1 MMTVEQAVARIK
13 SATHDISDEYS
24 DDDCLSFLNG
34 AIQQV
39 SSLLIGARWP
49 ALAKEVMVHEGDK
62 LPGNYMQPCGTYPI
76 RMTDGTAHITDGS
89 DSVRFRYFATPLTI
103 ERIAGDLPYDHTAI
117 NDIIVRTAVMLAL
130 NQNEYDISQ
139 DSAIVQSLQ
148 QAVAAGM
155 A

>member
-1 MMTVEQAVARIK
+1 MTVEEAVARLK

-24 DDDCLSFLNG
+24 DEDCLSFLNG

-49 ALAKEVMVHEGDK
+49 ALVQEMNVHEGET
-62 LPGNYMQPCGTYPI
+62 LPTNYMQPCGTYPL
-76 RMTDGTAHITDGS
+76 RMTEGVAHITDGS
-89 DSVRFRYFATPLTI
+89 EFVRFRYFATPPTI
-103 ERIAGDLPYDHTAI
+103 EGLTGDLPYNHTAI

-139 DSAIVQSLQ
+139 DSAILQSLQ

>member
-1 MMTVEQAVARIK
+1 MTIETAVERLK

-24 DDDCLSFLNG
+24 DADCLSFLNG

-39 SSLLIGARWP
+39 SALLIGARFP
-49 ALAKEVMVHEGDK
+49 ALTKELIVHEGEH
-62 LPGNYMQPCGTYPI
+62 LPVNYMQPCGTYPL
-76 RMTDGTAHITDGS
+76 RMTDGTVHITDGS
-89 DSVRFRYFATPLTI
+89 ESVRFRYFATPETI
-103 ERIAGDLPYDHTAI
+103 EGFTGDMPYDHTTI

-139 DSAIVQSLQ
+139 DTAIVQSLQ

>member
-1 MMTVEQAVARIK
+1 MTIEQAIARIK

-34 AIQQV
+34 AMQQV
-39 SSLLIGARWP
+39 SSLLIGAKWP
-49 ALAKEVMVHEGDK
+49 ALAKEMLVHEGDT
-62 LPGNYMQPCGTYPI
+62 LPTNYMKPCGTYPL
-76 RMTDGTAHITDGS
+76 RMTDGEVHITDGS
-89 DSVRFRYFATPLTI
+89 ESVRFRYFATPPTI
-103 ERIAGDLPYDHTAI
+103 EDVTGDMPYNHTAI

-139 DSAIVQSLQ
+139 DTAIIQAIE

>member
-1 MMTVEQAVARIK
+1 MTVEEAVARIK

-34 AIQQV
+34 ALQQV

-49 ALAKEVMVHEGDK
+49 ALVQEMNVHEGET
-62 LPGNYMQPCGTYPI
+62 LPVNYMQPCGTYPL
-76 RMTDGTAHITDGS
+76 RMTDGIAHITDGS
-89 DSVRFRYFATPLTI
+89 EFVRFRYFATPPTI
-103 ERIAGDLPYDHTAI
+103 DNTTDNMPYNHTAI